1 MKKLI
6 KIVFLII
13 FCLIILMAGLALITQ
28 TDWFKAALK
37 DKLVELANQNING
50 SLAIKKL
57 EGNFLTRIELQD
69 LSLCLDEN
77 DTLLTIKKI
86 EVKYAPLYLLEQQI
100 KIRLFHIDS
109 ADIHIVQENDSSYN
123 FSRLIPESNKQI
135 EEEDA
140 KPFAYTVLLDQ
151 FLFSN
156 GSLLLNMTDSII
168 PKKIEDL
175 NIDLKGK
182 YATNDLLLTLNNFSF
197 VSHRPNFYL
206 KSLHAQLQSDLN
218 TWALR
223 DFKMTTAMNELLLD
237 GNYEGAQAF
246 EAKLEWP
253 QIRSEEFSFVLP
265 DIKIPARPRLHF
277 HTASSDGNL
286 DLDIKLQSNN
296 ESIALSGTIKQYE
309 ALLSDSLR
317 HKASLNLG
325 LKLKDFRPNNW
336 LEIDSLPLLLN
347 TQLQITGN
355 GLSQQAE
362 PLVVKGKLDGTEWE
376 KYLLT
381 RGDIDLSYLAGITS
395 ANVLVQGSFGE
406 FATKGSLDLHN
417 EEGPFKLTLNTSNL
431 ALHQIMPDI
440 IDSSI
445 VNLSFEASGRGLASG
460 SPSARFKGLI
470 KQSVAEHIPIDT
482 LAFTGSYT
490 EGSLLLD
497 TLQLN
502 NHSLKAAFS
511 AYYNSEGRLKAS
523 LQADLFNTLA
533 FESYFEQDALWDR
546 LSLRTDLNGSI
557 DSLYFDLTSTLSKF
571 ELDTTL
577 LVESLSLNSEGRLIN
592 FNPDLGFNL
601 QASNINAAQQLIDS
615 LRLEGGL
622 KDSLLSVNTAAYLPN
637 EISLM
642 LNAATGIGTEMVVK
656 LSRFDLN
663 SAYADLKLDSDTS
676 YIHYSDSLL
685 RVNNFALIDTK
696 DSLFHLRAEALVL
709 LPDSLQINTDIS
721 EFNLALL
728 SHFGIAEQYMK
739 GRANLTL
746 NIDGNA
752 KSFIIDGKTSLKNL
766 ELEPLAV
773 SDIRANFYYP
783 GDSARINASIINQLG
798 DSISLMASSP
808 LNIQLSDS
816 LLINWPKTI
825 KAQLT
830 TNRSR
835 LSGFFLK
842 MPGVEQPKAL
852 LTMKM
857 DISGHTDKPDIKGF
871 IDISNGVLPLPE
883 YGINY
888 NELRLKASLD
898 NNQII
903 IDSLYM
909 RHLNGSM
916 VAQGSLRLDSSLLKG
931 SIESSD
937 LSIKARQF
945 YLTHHRDFEIQIDAD
960 AFFKDEDDSPRFGGT
975 MNVLRSSFNLPAII
989 KMTDS
994 GSDLNDPLLIQAI
1007 KDAEKEGG
1015 ELIIDTSFV
1024 QPIPEKPKSNLMDKL
1039 SGTLRVDIPRN
1050 TWIRSLDMQMELY
1063 GQLDVVKNSNIF
1075 ELFGS
1080 IGIHRGFYTL
1090 YGKRFAI
1097 KEGELSFSGGE
1108 DFNPSVNLQATYSF
1122 RDRARLKRILNLKV
1136 SGTAKSP
1143 DIAFELDGSSIPEAD
1158 AMAYLLFGQPFEE
1171 LNYSNQEGVNN
1182 AIPSRLLNSVLSSQL
1197 SKTIGSSLKLDMIEI
1212 DAGDN
1217 WQNTT
1222 FMVGKYI
1229 TNNLFVTY
1237 QHRFGES
1244 GNESVSP
1251 ETITLEYELSRRWS
1265 VRLVQ
1270 GEDKESGLDLIL
1282 KFEK

>member
-6 KIVFLII
+6 KIVLLII
-13 FCLIILMAGLALITQ
+13 FCLIILVAGLVLITQ

-50 SLAIKKL
+50 SLAIEELK
-57 EGNFLTRIELQD
+57 GNFLTSVELHG

-100 KIRLFHIDS
+100 KIRLLHIDR
-109 ADIHIVQENDSSYN
+109 ADIHIVQKNDSSYN
-123 FSRLIPESNKQI
+123 FSHLIPESNKPI

-140 KPFAYTVLLDQ
+140 KPFAFTLLLDK

-175 NIDLKGK
+175 NIDIEGK

-206 KSLHAQLQSDLN
+206 KSLHAQLQSDLDIW
-218 TWALR
+218 TLR

-237 GNYEGAQAF
+237 GNYQDPQAF

-253 QIRSEEFSFVLP
+253 HIRSEEFSFVLP

-277 HTASSDGNL
+277 HTASNDGNL

-296 ESIALSGTIKQYE
+296 EAISLAGTIKQYE
-309 ALLSDSLR
+309 RLLNDSLR
-317 HKASLNLG
+317 HKVSLNLS
-325 LKLKDFRPNNW
+325 LNITDFRPNNW
-336 LEIDSLPLLLN
+336 LEMDSLPLLLN

-355 GLSQQAE
+355 GLSQQSE
-362 PLVVKGKLDGTEWE
+362 PLIVKGKLTGTEWE
-376 KYLLT
+376 NNLLT
-381 RGDIDLSYLAGITS
+381 KGDIDFSYLAGITS
-395 ANVLVQGSFGE
+395 ADVLLQGSFGE
-406 FATKGSLDLHN
+406 LATNGSIDLNN
-417 EEGPFKLTLNTSNL
+417 EEGSFSVTISSRYL
-431 ALHQIMPDI
+431 ALHHIVPDK

-445 VNLSFEASGRGLASG
+445 VNLTLEASGKGIASD
-460 SPSARFKGLI
+460 SPSASFSGLL

-482 LAFTGSYT
+482 MVFTGSYDK
-490 EGSLLLD
+490 GVLNLD
-497 TLQLN
+497 TLVLQN
-502 NHSLKAAFS
+502 QSLKTALS
-511 AYYNSEGRLKAS
+511 GYYNREGRLRAS

-533 FESYFEQDALWDR
+533 FKSYFQQEALWEK

-557 DSLYFDLTSTLSKF
+557 DSLNFDLTSTLSNF
-571 ELDTTL
+571 ELDTTIF
-577 LVESLSLNSEGRLIN
+577 VESLSLNSEGRLIN

-622 KDSLLSVNTAAYLPN
+622 KDSLISVNTAAYLPN

-642 LNAATGIGTEMVVK
+642 LNAAAEIGTEMLIK

-663 SAYADLKLDSDTS
+663 SAYADLKLGSDTS
-676 YIHYSDSLL
+676 YVHYSDSLL

-696 DSLFHLRAEALVL
+696 DSLFHFRAEALVL
-709 LPDSLQINTDIS
+709 LPDSLQLNADIS

-798 DSISLMASSP
+798 DSIRLRASSP

-857 DISGHTDKPDIKGF
+857 DISGHTDNPDIKGF
-871 IDISNGVLPLPE
+871 IDIKDGVLPLPE

-888 NELRLKASLD
+888 NDLRLKASLD
-898 NNQII
+898 NNLII

-916 VAQGSLRLDSSLLKG
+916 LAKGSLRLDSSLLKG
-931 SIESSD
+931 GIESSD

-945 YLTHHRDFEIQIDAD
+945 YLTHHRDYEIQVDAD

-1007 KDAEKEGG
+1007 KDAENEGSDV
-1015 ELIIDTSFV
+1015 IIDSSFV
-1024 QPIPEKPKSNLMDKL
+1024 QAKPEKPKSNLMDKL

-1050 TWIRSLDMQMELY
+1050 TWIRSPDMQMELY

-1136 SGTAKSP
+1136 NGTAKNP
-1143 DIAFELDGSSIPEAD
+1143 DIAFEIDGSSIPEAD
-1158 AMAYLLFGQPFEE
+1158 AMAYLLFGQPFDE
-1171 LNYSNQEGVNN
+1171 LNYSNQEGVSN
-1182 AIPSRLLNSVLSSQL
+1182 AIPSQLLNSVLSSQL

-1251 ETITLEYELSRRWS
+1251 ETITLEYELSRRLS